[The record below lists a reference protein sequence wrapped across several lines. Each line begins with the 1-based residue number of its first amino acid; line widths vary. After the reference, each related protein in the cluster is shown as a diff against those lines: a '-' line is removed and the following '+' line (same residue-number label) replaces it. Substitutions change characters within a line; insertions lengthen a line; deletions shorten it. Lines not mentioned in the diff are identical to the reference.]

1 MSTAGSRVLIRTLV
15 AAGLAH
21 PMANAPADALESSQ
35 GDERATF
42 ISRVEMLQKMLEGK
56 SVPEAGTE
64 VAQFRDLPWTNF
76 SQWAQCGTDVKC

>member
-21 PMANAPADALESSQ
+21 PMADALGSSQ
-35 GDERATF
+35 GDGHATF

-56 SVPEAGTE
+56 SLPEAGTE
-64 VAQFRDLPWTNF
+64 VAQFRDLPWTDF

>member
-1 MSTAGSRVLIRTLV
+1 MSTAGSRVLIGTLV

-21 PMANAPADALESSQ
+21 PVADALRSSQ
-35 GDERATF
+35 GDRHATF
-42 ISRVEMLQKMLEGK
+42 ISRVETLQKMLEGK

-76 SQWAQCGTDVKC
+76 SQWAQCGSDVKC